1 MKKLLLFIFILVS
14 SNQTFCQNKL
24 KVGEKAPKLNITD
37 YIQNAPADKSLDN
50 KYILLEFWATW
61 CTTCLEEV
69 PNLNQTQERFKDQ
82 KDFLFVSITDESP
95 AKTKQTLER
104 VKFESIVVSD
114 QTRQALN
121 DFVAFDAD
129 GGIELPKT
137 VLIDNK
143 GIVRWIGKPYTINDV
158 VINKFLEGK
167 EILESDNTIS
177 NKPPAPT
184 FK

>member
-1 MKKLLLFIFILVS
+1 MKNLIMFIFVLTIS
-14 SNQTFCQNKL
+14 HQTFSQNKL

-37 YIQNAPADKSLDN
+37 YLQNAPSDKSLEN

-61 CTTCLEEV
+61 CQTCLEEV
-69 PNLNQTQERFKDQ
+69 PNLNKTQERFKDR
-82 KDFLFVSITDESP
+82 KDLVFVSITDESP
-95 AKTKQTLER
+95 EKTKKTLER
-104 VKFESIVVSD
+104 VKFNSIVVSD
-114 QTRQALN
+114 QTRKAFN
-121 DFVAFDAD
+121 DFVADNK
-129 GGIELPKT
+129 GEIVLPKT

-167 EILESDNTIS
+167 EILESDNS
-177 NKPPAPT
+177 RSERPEEPT